1 SFPTRRS
8 SDLDQKRYLQ
18 AKHYLNENQK
28 IELINDDAFLYE
40 PTQKFDLIF
49 IDGPKSHQE
58 KLIMHYAQFL
68 KPSGLIVIDNM
79 YLKKITES
87 AQMTKQKKGLIKK
100 IGDFRKWLKQ
110 NYPDQFSIIDIEDGI
125 GIIRF

>member
-1 SFPTRRS
+1 
-8 SDLDQKRYLQ
+8 
-18 AKHYLNENQK
+18 
-28 IELINDDAFLYE
+28 
-40 PTQKFDLIF
+40 
-49 IDGPKSHQE
+49 
-58 KLIMHYAQFL
+58 
-68 KPSGLIVIDNM
+68 M